1 MSNNF
6 SIFDVCP
13 QRITS
18 INKPICY
25 LEDLG
30 YVINSQIILEC
41 NFDSKVVC
49 SRTNEF
55 YMLYKYHMLFRLRL
69 VTSIYT
75 RICSKSKCRDYRIAT
90 L

>member
-30 YVINSQIILEC
+30 YVINSQIILKC
-41 NFDSKVVC
+41 NFDSKVDLFSNKRV
-49 SRTNEF
+49 
-55 YMLYKYHMLFRLRL
+55 LYA
-69 VTSIYT
+69 V
-75 RICSKSKCRDYRIAT
+75 
-90 L
+90 